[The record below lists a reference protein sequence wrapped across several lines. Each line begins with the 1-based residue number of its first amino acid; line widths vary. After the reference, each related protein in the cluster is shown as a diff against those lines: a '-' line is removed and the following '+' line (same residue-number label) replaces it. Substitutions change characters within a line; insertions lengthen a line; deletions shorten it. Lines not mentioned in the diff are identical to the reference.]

1 MNAVRGGLHLVPHK
15 DLSTATSI
23 LPASIPKRLTH
34 VASKL
39 AQVLVKPGERVFLGQ
54 QLALDDSIVIHA
66 SVSGNVHDIILDSM
80 LTITIDNDG
89 RDEPHGSVHSIAQFS
104 ALTAS
109 ALRERIAAAGITG
122 LGGAAF
128 PTAIKLQAA
137 VQHTT
142 QLLIVNG
149 AECEPFITCDDLL
162 MRERADDIVL
172 GTQALLHATG
182 AQEAVIAIELDQ
194 PLAIASIAKSL
205 ADSAISNIRV
215 QTLPTFY
222 PTGGERQLIK
232 IIADKEVP
240 SGKIPPQ
247 IGVLCQNVGTAAAIG
262 RLIKAGQP
270 LIERVVTMTGSGL
283 KRPSTLLARF
293 GTPIAS
299 LVADCGGYVGQ
310 VDRLIMGGP
319 MMGVALDSDDI
330 PVSAA
335 TNCIIAATAQDLR
348 PRGTEMPC
356 IRCGDCAHA
365 CPAGLLPQQLL
376 RYARLQ
382 DRDAL
387 SELGLSDCIE
397 CGCCDYVC
405 PSQIPLTAQFIAAKD
420 AR

>member
-15 DLSTATSI
+15 NLSTSTSI
-23 LPASIPKRLTH
+23 APASIPKRLAYVVSTH
-34 VASKL
+34 AR
-39 AQVLVKPGERVFLGQ
+39 VLVNLGERVLLGQ
-54 QLALDDSIVIHA
+54 PLAVDDSVVVHA
-66 SVSGNVHDIILDSM
+66 SVSGAVGEIISISS
-80 LTITIDNDG
+80 LTITIDNDEL
-89 RDEPHGSVHSIAQFS
+89 DEHHESVQAIADYS
-104 ALTAS
+104 ALTPS

-122 LGGAAF
+122 MGGAAF
-128 PTAIKLQAA
+128 PTAVKLQAA
-137 VQHTT
+137 VQHAT

-149 AECEPFITCDDLL
+149 AECEPFITCDDML
-162 MRERADDIVL
+162 MRERADEIVL

-182 AQEAVIAIELDQ
+182 ASEAIIAIELDQ
-194 PLAIASIAKSL
+194 PLAIAAIAKSL
-205 ADSAISNIRV
+205 ANIATSSIRV
-215 QTLPTFY
+215 QPLPTFY
-222 PTGGERQLIK
+222 PTGGERQLVK
-232 IIADKEVP
+232 LIADKEVP
-240 SGKIPPQ
+240 SGKIPPE

-262 RLIKAGQP
+262 RLIKTGQP
-270 LIERVVTMTGSGL
+270 LIERVVTITGSGV
-283 KRPSTLLARF
+283 KQPSALLARF

-310 VDRLIMGGP
+310 VERLIMGGP
-319 MMGVALDSDDI
+319 MMGVALDSDDT

-348 PRGTEMPC
+348 ARGPEMPC

-382 DRDAL
+382 DHDAL

-405 PSQIPLTAQFIAAKD
+405 PSQIPLTSQFIAAKE